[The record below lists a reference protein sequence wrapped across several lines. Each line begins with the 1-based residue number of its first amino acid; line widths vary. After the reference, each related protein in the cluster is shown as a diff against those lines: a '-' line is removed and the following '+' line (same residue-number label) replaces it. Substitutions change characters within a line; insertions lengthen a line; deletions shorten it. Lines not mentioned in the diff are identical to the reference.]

1 MATRAVPV
9 TVVGGY
15 LGAGKTTFVNHLL
28 RHAAGR
34 RLVVMVNDFGD
45 TPIDAA
51 LIESRDGD
59 TLALSNGCICCSMG
73 ADLVAAFDTAIR
85 LAQRADSLVIEA
97 SGVAEPDRIA
107 DFARAEPDL
116 ALDSIVVLADA
127 RSHARH
133 AADPLV
139 GATLRRQVAAADLL
153 LLNKTDLVEPAARD
167 ALARDLAA
175 AAPRATLVATRHAA
189 IPLDLVFGDG
199 PGSAFACTTAASR
212 AAGHEDLFDR
222 WSGTGHVFAD
232 HAALGRALARLP
244 VGLHRLKGYA
254 RLAADGSWWSVQT
267 VAGRTDLA
275 PCATPPALAAETSV
289 FVAIWPRGTVARE
302 ALDAALR
309 ADAS

>member
-1 MATRAVPV
+1 MATRTVPV

-15 LGAGKTTFVNHLL
+15 LGAGKTTLVNHLL
-28 RHAAGR
+28 RHAEGR

-51 LIESRDGD
+51 LIAARDGD

-73 ADLVAAFDTAIR
+73 GDLVAAFDTAIR
-85 LAQRADSLVIEA
+85 LAQRADALVIEA

-167 ALARDLAA
+167 ALARDLATV
-175 AAPRATLVATRHAA
+175 APRATLVATRHAA
-189 IPLDLVFGDG
+189 VPLDLVFGEG
-199 PGSAFACTTAASR
+199 PGSAFACTTAVTPPAD
-212 AAGHEDLFDR
+212 HEAQFDR

-244 VGLHRLKGYA
+244 DGVHRLKGFA
-254 RLAADGSWWSVQT
+254 HLADDDSWWTVQV
-267 VAGRTDLA
+267 VAGRIDLA
-275 PCATPPALAAETSV
+275 PCTAPPALAAEASV
-289 FVAIWPRGTVARE
+289 FVAIWPRGMVARE